1 MSSAHQRVSL
11 VVLGYCHGA
20 RGEIK
25 AAKGVIGMARSFLGV
40 RARSVLVALWA
51 LSDEATMTMKYFH
64 KELVAGKRASEAL
77 RQATN
82 FMREIEWLGKVRNWA
97 PFVLIGDYV
106 TLDLP
111 QRLSSLDFG

>member
-1 MSSAHQRVSL
+1 
-11 VVLGYCHGA
+11 
-20 RGEIK
+20 
-25 AAKGVIGMARSFLGV
+25 MARSFLGA

-82 FMREIEWLGKVRNWA
+82 FMREIEWLGKYGTGHH
-97 PFVLIGDYV
+97 LY
-106 TLDLP
+106 
-111 QRLSSLDFG
+111 SSVITSHWTYHNASQV

>member
-1 MSSAHQRVSL
+1 
-11 VVLGYCHGA
+11 
-20 RGEIK
+20 
-25 AAKGVIGMARSFLGV
+25 MARSFLGA
-40 RARSVLVALWA
+40 RARSVWA
-51 LSDEATMTMKYFH
+51 LSDEATMTMN

>member
-1 MSSAHQRVSL
+1 MSSAHQRVRL
-11 VVLGYCHGA
+11 VVLGYCHSA

-25 AAKGVIGMARSFLGV
+25 AAKGVIGMARSFLGA
-40 RARSVLVALWA
+40 RARSVWA

-82 FMREIEWLGKVRNWA
+82 FMREIEWLGKVWNWA
-97 PFVLIGDYV
+97 PFVLIGNYV

-111 QRLSSLDFG
+111 QRL

>member
-1 MSSAHQRVSL
+1 
-11 VVLGYCHGA
+11 
-20 RGEIK
+20 
-25 AAKGVIGMARSFLGV
+25 MARSFLGA
-40 RARSVLVALWA
+40 RARSALVALWA
-51 LSDEATMTMKYFH
+51 LSDEATMKYFH

>member
-1 MSSAHQRVSL
+1 MSSAHQRVRL
-11 VVLGYCHGA
+11 VVLGYCHSAG
-20 RGEIK
+20 GEIK
-25 AAKGVIGMARSFLGV
+25 AAKGVIGMARSFLGA

-82 FMREIEWLGKVRNWA
+82 FMREIEWLGKVWNWA
-97 PFVLIGDYV
+97 PFVLIGNYV

-111 QRLSSLDFG
+111 QRL